1 MSTVA
6 TGYVHPALVAVR
18 KTPEHAAL
26 LVEFQLAASQ
36 VYGGT
41 VWRDRQ
47 QDAQAAMFRMERA
60 AVDAWD
66 VAQESE
72 ETHTAPIEG
81 NDYCNED
88 SCCRA
93 AHWTQ
98 S

>member
-26 LVEFQLAASQ
+26 LAEFQLAASQ

-41 VWRDRQ
+41 GWRDRQ
-47 QDAQAAMFRMERA
+47 QKAQSMVLRLERVAIELWDA
-60 AVDAWD
+60 
-66 VAQESE
+66 AQESE